1 MVAHPLDDEAV
12 FNIARKIES
21 AALRAEYVQQ
31 VCGNDPQLLAR
42 VERLL
47 RIHEQER
54 DFLQAPAAGVA
65 ATVDVP
71 DVHERPGMVIGHY
84 KLLQRIGEG
93 GFGVVF
99 MAEQETPVRR
109 TVAFKIIKPGM
120 DSREVVARF
129 EAERQALAMMNHP
142 NIAHVFDGGVTESG
156 RPVLRHGA
164 GQRRSD
170 HGVLRQERL
179 ANRGT
184 FAALCRRLPR
194 GAARPSEGCHSSG
207 PQTVE
212 HHGHSARWPARREG
226 H

>member
-1 MVAHPLDDEAV
+1 M
-12 FNIARKIES
+12 
-21 AALRAEYVQQ
+21 RAEYVQQ

-54 DFLQAPAAGVA
+54 DFLQAPASGVA

-156 RPVLRHGA
+156 RPYFVMELVK
-164 GQRRSD
+164 
-170 HGVLRQERL
+170 GVPITEYCDKNDLPTEERL
-179 ANRGT
+179 RLFADVCHAVQHAHQKGVIHRDLKPSNIMVTLHDGT
-184 FAALCRRLPR
+184 
-194 GAARPSEGCHSSG
+194 
-207 PQTVE
+207 
-212 HHGHSARWPARREG
+212 ARREG
-226 H
+226 D